1 MTGVHTQNAYGYCFW
16 FCFSRFLFLLLAW
29 ASVSG
34 FGSASVLAW
43 ATVSGFGF
51 RWVHFLFHFLFLFL
65 FVSLSGVAPGRKY
78 NNNFFINSEREK
90 R

>member
-16 FCFSRFLFLLLAW
+16 FCSSRFLFLLLAW

-34 FGSASVLAW
+34 FGSVSVLAW

-51 RWVHFLFHFLFLFL
+51 HWVHFLFHFLFLFL
-65 FVSLSGVAPGRKY
+65 FLFVSLSGVVPGRKKI
-78 NNNFFINSEREK
+78 NNFL
-90 R
+90 